1 VSEEE
6 LASLAVISPS
16 KNGQYSGSRV
26 KALIQA
32 LEQLEKQDLIKE
44 FMVSSCYLLIQ
55 AETSKHVCFIVI
67 FFI

>member
-6 LASLAVISPS
+6 LASLVVISPS

-44 FMVSSCYLLIQ
+44 FMVSSCYLHQDKQLYLHR
-55 AETSKHVCFIVI
+55 TKCR
-67 FFI
+67 

>member
-1 VSEEE
+1 MSEDE
-6 LASLAVISPS
+6 LARFAVIAPS

-44 FMVSSCYLLIQ
+44 FMVSSC
-55 AETSKHVCFIVI
+55 C
-67 FFI
+67 